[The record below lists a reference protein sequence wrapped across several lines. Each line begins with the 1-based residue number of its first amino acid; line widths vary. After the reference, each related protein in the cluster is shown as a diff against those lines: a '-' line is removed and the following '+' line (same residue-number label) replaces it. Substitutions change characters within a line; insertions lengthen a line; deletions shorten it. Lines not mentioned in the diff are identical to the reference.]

1 MKYEKMIK
9 DILGAIGG
17 KENIESAAHCM
28 TRLRL
33 TLKDDSKVEEE
44 TIKNIDGVMGLVNNG
59 QQTQIV
65 IGPNV
70 ANVYK
75 EFIEI
80 YRSKFRLFI

>member
-33 TLKDDSKVEEE
+33 TLKDDSKVEELSL
-44 TIKNIDGVMGLVNNG
+44 IHIFHKCCHL
-59 QQTQIV
+59 
-65 IGPNV
+65 
-70 ANVYK
+70 
-75 EFIEI
+75 
-80 YRSKFRLFI
+80 